1 MMQVGAKDGMVM
13 LDQALK
19 DLVTSGKI
27 TAAAALIRST
37 NPKLFESGM
46 AATQAAQTASAAR

>member
-1 MMQVGAKDGMVM
+1 M

-46 AATQAAQTASAAR
+46 AASQAAHAGSAGAR